1 MARSVTH
8 FLPLILFAILA
19 VIAAIALMMTLSG
32 ERKISELPSARV
44 GKPVPVTEL
53 PSLTDA
59 QAFVTIDG
67 TRDAPYMVNFFAS
80 WCAPCRAEAPALA
93 ILAKEID
100 IIGIAYKDKPED
112 SQKFLADF
120 GNPYSQVGMDNA
132 GRAGLDWGVY
142 GVPETYIISA
152 DGIVLKRHAAGNPGH
167 FVFETLMRALVL
179 TGITGS
185 DLADMRM
192 LFMDNAVA
200 EGA

>member
-8 FLPLILFAILA
+8 FLPLILFVILA

-32 ERKISELPSARV
+32 ERKISELPSALV
-44 GKPVPVTEL
+44 GKPVPVTES

-100 IIGIAYKDKPED
+100 IIGIAYMTSPKTAKN
-112 SQKFLADF
+112 FWLILAI
-120 GNPYSQVGMDNA
+120 PIAKRAWIML
-132 GRAGLDWGVY
+132 AGLAWIG
-142 GVPETYIISA
+142 GSMACRKPISSLQM
-152 DGIVLKRHAAGNPGH
+152 V
-167 FVFETLMRALVL
+167 
-179 TGITGS
+179 S
-185 DLADMRM
+185 C
-192 LFMDNAVA
+192 
-200 EGA
+200 

>member
-19 VIAAIALMMTLSG
+19 VIAAITLMMTLSG
-32 ERKISELPSARV
+32 ERKISELPSALV

-152 DGIVLKRHAAGNPGH
+152 DGIVLKRHAGPIDG
-167 FVFETLMRALVL
+167 
-179 TGITGS
+179 
-185 DLADMRM
+185 
-192 LFMDNAVA
+192 DNLHKIFLPFIASLKA
-200 EGA
+200 QQEKR

>member
-32 ERKISELPSARV
+32 ERKISELPSALV

-67 TRDAPYMVNFFAS
+67 SRDAPYMVNFFAS

-93 ILAKEID
+93 ILAKKID

-152 DGIVLKRHAAGNPGH
+152 DGIVLKRHAGPIDG
-167 FVFETLMRALVL
+167 
-179 TGITGS
+179 
-185 DLADMRM
+185 
-192 LFMDNAVA
+192 DNLHKIFLPFIA
-200 EGA
+200 

>member
-1 MARSVTH
+1 MARSITH

-19 VIAAIALMMTLSG
+19 VIAAIALVMTLSG
-32 ERKISELPSARV
+32 ERKISELPSALI

-59 QAFVTIDG
+59 QAFVKIEG
-67 TRDAPYMVNFFAS
+67 TGNAPYMVNFFAS

-112 SQKFLADF
+112 SRKFLADF
-120 GNPYSQVGMDNA
+120 GNPYARIGIDNA
-132 GRAGLDWGVY
+132 AGLDWGVY

-152 DGIVLKRHAAGNPGH
+152 DGIVLKRHAGPIDG
-167 FVFETLMRALVL
+167 
-179 TGITGS
+179 
-185 DLADMRM
+185 
-192 LFMDNAVA
+192 DNLRKIFLPFIASLKA
-200 EGA
+200 Q